1 MDYIQINKLS
11 KKPIYLQ
18 IADSIADAY
27 YANTLSSGDA
37 LPTEKEICSA
47 FHVSAIVVK
56 NAYQALI
63 DRDIIKREPGRGT
76 FIKKMPKFSIELRDA
91 FELFL
96 ADDRFE
102 RKITYQDRYTN
113 TDHDYLPKGDLLII
127 YEFLMHRNTP
137 IALRKLYV
145 LESYQ
150 KLFLSAPEK
159 STQLTIH
166 KTHFDAMT
174 SYFQM
179 INLPAKDAYLLKLK
193 PDAPSFY
200 QPVRFGVENMFIAS
214 LQNTYP
220 GAYFSMEETH
230 EARVH

>member
-1 MDYIQINKLS
+1 MDYIRINKLS

-27 YANTLSSGDA
+27 YAHTLLSGA
-37 LPTEKEICSA
+37 SLPTEKEICSA

-56 NAYQALI
+56 NAYQELI
-63 DRDIIKREPGRGT
+63 DREIVKREPGRGT
-76 FIKKMPKFSIELRDA
+76 FIKKMPKFHLELRDA

-96 ADDRFE
+96 NDAPFE

-113 TDHDYLPKGDLLII
+113 TEHSYLPEGDLLVV
-127 YEFLMHRNTP
+127 YEFLMQHNTP

-145 LESYQ
+145 LESY
-150 KLFLSAPEK
+150 KNLFLKSGEK
-159 STQLTIH
+159 STQLSIQ
-166 KTHFDAMT
+166 KAHFDAMT

-179 INLPAKDAYLLKLK
+179 INIPAKDAYLLKIK

-200 QPVRFGVENMFIAS
+200 QPVRFGVENTFIAT
-214 LQNTYP
+214 LQNIYP
-220 GAYFSMEETH
+220 GAYFMMEETH